1 MVPRLHKRGK
11 SFKGACSYILHDPGA
26 STTERV
32 LCAETLNLSGAPDN
46 AWREMHAT
54 WKDRVRLKR
63 AAGVDLRGRD
73 NKSPV
78 LHMTLSWHAED
89 NPSLTHMRDT
99 ARDALKAIGL
109 DHHQAL
115 LAVHCDKQ
123 HMHAHLVINTV
134 DPENGRTA
142 PMKFTKERLS
152 KWAEGYER
160 DHGIRCEQ
168 RIENNKKREEAKTD
182 RKLEA
187 ISILLAGD
195 QAAAIV
201 KAPFVP
207 VKDQSVNRKTWF
219 EKQEIVARMK
229 EMRARYEQPHKLER
243 GILAAKHREQRQ
255 ALWQNTKAASD
266 NAREHIKARYKSVW
280 RDLYREQRRE
290 ARQLDMRRNHPLER
304 AVYVFL
310 NRQRLSGGKPL
321 DMKQM
326 AGLIL
331 KPNKLLSHVDKMH
344 ERERRKLARIQSAD
358 THQHTAVIMA
368 QHRIKAD
375 RLSAEQSNEREA
387 QWAAQREIKEIS
399 ISFTLAKQEL
409 IAEHQIRPPPA
420 PSRPL
425 RRARAAEPQ
434 KPNVSV
440 TFAQEAVRPP
450 AGARQPF
457 NDVADRHSRSRSE
470 ELRREMEAWRK
481 RNGGRDFG
489 REL

>member
-1 MVPRLHKRGK
+1 
-11 SFKGACSYILHDPGA
+11 
-26 STTERV
+26 
-32 LCAETLNLSGAPDN
+32 
-46 AWREMHAT
+46 MHAT

-73 NKSPV
+73 NKTPV
-78 LHMTLSWHAED
+78 LHLTLSWHADD
-89 NPSLTHMRDT
+89 NPSLTHMQDT

-109 DHHQAL
+109 EQHQAL
-115 LAVHCDKQ
+115 LAVHSDKQ

-187 ISILLAGD
+187 ISILLAGN
-195 QAAAIV
+195 QGAAIV

-207 VKDQSVNRKTWF
+207 VKDQSLSRKTWF
-219 EKQEIVARMK
+219 ERQEIVARMK
-229 EMRARYEQPHKLER
+229 EMRSRYEQPHKLER
-243 GILAAKHREQRQ
+243 RILAAKHREQRQ

-266 NAREHIKARYKSVW
+266 NARAHIKARYKPVW

-290 ARQLDMRRNHPLER
+290 ARQLDTRRNHPLER

-310 NRQRLSGGKPL
+310 NRDRLGNGKPL
-321 DMKQM
+321 TMKQM

-331 KPNKLLSHVDKMH
+331 KPNKLLSHVEKMH
-344 ERERRKLARIQSAD
+344 ERERRRLARIQSAD
-358 THQHTAVIMA
+358 THQYTDVIMA
-368 QHRIKAD
+368 QHRNKAD
-375 RLSAEQSNEREA
+375 RLSADQAIERET
-387 QWAAQREIKEIS
+387 QWAEQREIKQVS

-409 IAEHQIRPPPA
+409 IAEHQIRLPPA
-420 PSRPL
+420 LSRPL
-425 RRARAAEPQ
+425 RRAKPPEPE
-434 KPNVSV
+434 KPNVRE
-440 TFAQEAVRPP
+440 TFAVKAVPPP
-450 AGARQPF
+450 AEVQQPF
-457 NDVADRHSRSRSE
+457 NDAADKQPLSRSE
-470 ELRREMEAWRK
+470 ELRREMEVWRK
-481 RNGGRDFG
+481 RNEGRDFG
-489 REL
+489 REI